1 MKIEIDEE
9 TILVSK
15 KILNVLTLENVWKME
30 FSSIEEAEEFYNLF
44 AKVTGFSVR
53 NDDVKRDK
61 NQNLV
66 SRKWVCSKEGYRK
79 KVCLENENRK
89 REPKAITRVG
99 CEATFRIG
107 FNKQMN
113 KWIVKEFVV
122 YHNHHLVEQKNTQF
136 L

>member
-1 MKIEIDEE
+1 
-9 TILVSK
+9 
-15 KILNVLTLENVWKME
+15 ME
-30 FSSIEEAEEFYNLF
+30 DGVCSIERVKEFYNLF

-66 SRKWVCSKEGYRK
+66 SCKWVCSKEGYRK
-79 KVCLENENRK
+79 RVRLENENRK

-113 KWIVKEFVV
+113 KWIVKEFMV
-122 YHNHHLVEQKNTQF
+122 YHNHHLVEQKIPNSF
-136 L
+136 DPIGS